1 MTHQLS
7 NFIDLVK
14 DINGKNTFKDVGAD
28 ESFSTIIELGSEK
41 WAEISVNLHET
52 EIYGSEN
59 LTDDDE
65 SNIEDLM
72 DWIQLEI
79 RKSFESYRDWEN
91 TLQSLKYA

>member
-14 DINGKNTFKDVGAD
+14 DINGKNTFKYVGTD

-52 EIYGSEN
+52 EIYESEN
-59 LTDDDE
+59 LSDEDE
-65 SNIEDLM
+65 SNIEYLM
-72 DWIQLEI
+72 NWIQTEI
-79 RKSFESYRDWEN
+79 RETYESYRDWEN
-91 TLQSLKYA
+91 TLQSLKYG